1 LSQLSVPGS
10 EHDES
15 PAATPAAR
23 ITRAIAGRL
32 TALDWIAAAFLVAGL
47 VCVATGLLPAASAG
61 ATVRRIT
68 PLLIFLGSVIA
79 LAELTA
85 EADVFD
91 VLARRV
97 AVLGRGHFPVLAWLC
112 IALAAV
118 TTAALNLDT
127 TVVLLTPVMLAL
139 AARLEVPPLPFAAT
153 TVWLA
158 NTASLLL
165 PVSNLTNLL
174 AGNRVGL
181 SATAFAARMWLPE
194 LASVLVTS
202 AALWLFYWRRGRRGV
217 VSYRPPAPLVPADR
231 VLFVVAASACTM
243 FLAGVIAGAPL
254 EVVALAAAAVVVLAF
269 LFRRRSSLRN
279 WRLLPVQLLAFVTGL
294 FLVVDTVREHW
305 LGALLFSAV
314 GTNGGSAGVIRA
326 AGLGAGLS
334 NAINNLPAYYAAEA
348 TVPVANHD
356 QLLGLL
362 IGTNVG
368 PIITPWASLATLI
381 WYSRCRASGVAIPWA
396 RLTWTGAVTAVAALA
411 ASVGALLL
419 TR

>member
-1 LSQLSVPGS
+1 MRVTCAF
-10 EHDES
+10 
-15 PAATPAAR
+15 AA
-23 ITRAIAGRL
+23 RL
-32 TALDWIAAAFLVAGL
+32 TALDWVAAAFLVAG
-47 VCVATGLLPAASAG
+47 VACVATGLLPMSSAG
-61 ATVRRIT
+61 ATVRRIL

-85 EADVFD
+85 EAEVFD
-91 VLARRV
+91 VVAGRI
-97 AVLGRGHFPVLAWLC
+97 AVLGAGRFPALALLSM
-112 IALAAV
+112 ALAAAV
-118 TTAALNLDT
+118 TATLNLDT

-139 AARLEVPPLPFAAT
+139 AARIEAPALPLAVT

-158 NTASLLL
+158 NTASLAL

-181 SATAFAARMWLPE
+181 SAPAFAARMWLPE
-194 LASVLVTS
+194 LASVVVTC
-202 AALWLFYWRRGRRGV
+202 AALWLFYWRPGRRGAA
-217 VSYRPPAPLVPADR
+217 SAGYRPPAALVPADR
-231 VLFVVAASACTM
+231 VLFIVAASACTI
-243 FLAGVIAGAPL
+243 FLAGVLVGAPL
-254 EVVALAAAAVVVLAF
+254 EVMAVAAAAIVITAYA
-269 LFRRRSSLRN
+269 FRRRSSLRN

-294 FLVVDTVREHW
+294 FLVVDTLREH
-305 LGALLFSAV
+305 LIGALLHTAV
-314 GTNGGSAGVIRA
+314 GTNGGVTGVIRA

-334 NAINNLPAYYAAEA
+334 NVINNLPAYYAVEA

-381 WYSRCRASGVAIPWA
+381 WYSRCRASGVEISWP
-396 RLTWTGAVTAVAALA
+396 RLMWTGAITAVVALA
-411 ASVGALLL
+411 AAVGALLL

>member
-1 LSQLSVPGS
+1 MTFV
-10 EHDES
+10 
-15 PAATPAAR
+15 R
-23 ITRAIAGRL
+23 RL
-32 TALDWIAAAFLVAGL
+32 TALDWIAVAFLVAGL
-47 VCVATGLLPAASAG
+47 ACVATGLLPTASAE

-91 VLARRV
+91 VIARRV
-97 AVLGRGHFPVLAWLC
+97 AALGRGRFPILALLC
-112 IALAAV
+112 IILAAV
-118 TTAALNLDT
+118 TTATLNLDT

-139 AARLEVPPLPFAAT
+139 AVRIEAPPLPLAVT

-181 SATAFAARMWLPE
+181 SAPAFAARMWLPE
-194 LASVLVTS
+194 LASVAVTS
-202 AALWLFYWRRGRRGV
+202 AALWLFYWRSGRRGAA
-217 VSYRPPAPLVPADR
+217 SYRPPPALVPADR
-231 VLFVVAASACTM
+231 VLFGVASGACLL
-243 FLAGVIAGAPL
+243 FLAGVVAGAPI
-254 EVVALAAAAVVVLAF
+254 EVMALAAAAIVVTAY

-279 WRLLPVQLLAFVTGL
+279 WRLLPLQLLAFVTGL
-294 FLVVDTVREHW
+294 FLVVDTLRERW
-305 LGALLFSAV
+305 LGPLLHDAVGSSGSAV
-314 GTNGGSAGVIRA
+314 GIIRA

-334 NAINNLPAYYAAEA
+334 NAINNLPAYYAVEA

-381 WYSRCRASGVAIPWA
+381 WYSRCRAGGVEIPWA
-396 RLTWTGAVTAVAALA
+396 RFMWTGAITALAALA
-411 ASVGALLL
+411 ASVGALLV

>member
-1 LSQLSVPGS
+1 MRSIWVP
-10 EHDES
+10 
-15 PAATPAAR
+15 AR
-23 ITRAIAGRL
+23 RF
-32 TALDWIAAAFLVAGL
+32 TALDWLAAVFLVAGL
-47 VCVATGLLPAASAG
+47 MCVGTGLLPAAGAW
-61 ATVRRIT
+61 ATVRRIV

-85 EADVFD
+85 EAEVFD
-91 VLARRV
+91 VLARRI
-97 AVLGRGHFPVLAWLC
+97 AALGGGRFSVLALLSMG
-112 IALAAV
+112 LAAV
-118 TTAALNLDT
+118 ITATLNLDT

-139 AARLEVPPLPFAAT
+139 AERIEAPPLPLAVT

-174 AGNRVGL
+174 AGSRVGL
-181 SATAFAARMWLPE
+181 SAPSFAARMAFPE

-202 AALWLFYWRRGRRGV
+202 AALWLFYWRRGRRGAAA
-217 VSYRPPAPLVPADR
+217 YRPPAALVPADR
-231 VLFVVAASACTM
+231 VLFAVAATACSI
-243 FLAGVIAGAPL
+243 FLAGVVAGAPI
-254 EVVALAAAAVVVLAF
+254 EVMAPAAAVILVVAY
-269 LFRRRSSLRN
+269 LFRRPSSLRN

-294 FLVVDTVREHW
+294 FLVVDTVRERW
-305 LGALLFSAV
+305 LGALLSGAM
-314 GTNGGSAGVIRA
+314 GHDPGDLGIIRA

-348 TVPVANHD
+348 TVPVAHHD

-381 WYSRCRASGVAIPWA
+381 WYSRCRASGIGVPWP
-396 RLTWTGAVTAVAALA
+396 RLMWTGAITAGAALA
-411 ASVGALLL
+411 AAVGALLL
-419 TR
+419 AR